1 MGTPNERPTVD
12 ESAASPERLGKVVP
26 LRVAAQPPPPL
37 EQLVEQT
44 FRIAIGMTALASE
57 VLAEAVAR
65 TLGREPFAEGEA
77 PGDETARPASGV
89 PLVAGAAIGVALEG
103 AKWGARAATTMVRS
117 AELFFSL
124 LTSPG
129 FVQEPLRQAGDRLG
143 GFDARWREQRPRDE
157 EAAAA
162 FLRLLVPQVVDAA
175 LDQIDLNELVAER
188 IELDRVIDRL
198 DLDRVIARLDID
210 AIVGPDRP
218 RPDPRTR
225 RRSQAIVER
234 VPVDEIVSRLD
245 LDAIVASVDLDQVVR
260 RVDIQAVADRIDLQ
274 ALVRRLDLTAIAS
287 EVIEELDL
295 MQLIQDAVGS
305 MTNETVGGIRVQSM
319 NADRAISRLRE
330 RVLGRGG
337 GGEPGATPPA
347 SEPSRPGRRRPRTP
361 DPRTGRERV
370 RARRWP
376 AGCRGSAPAS
386 SPGSSRTRS
395 ISW

>member
-1 MGTPNERPTVD
+1 MMGTPNERPTVD
-12 ESAASPERLGKVVP
+12 QGAASPERLGKVVP
-26 LRVAAQPPPPL
+26 LRIAAQPPPPL

-77 PGDETARPASGV
+77 PGDETTRPASGV

-157 EAAAA
+157 EAAGA

-175 LDQIDLNELVAER
+175 LDQIDLNELVAT
-188 IELDRVIDRL
+188 RV
-198 DLDRVIARLDID
+198 DLDRVIEEIDLDRVLDRLDIDAILNKVDFDRVVERIDVRALVERVPIDEIVSRLDID
-210 AIVGPDRP
+210 AIVARIDLN
-218 RPDPRTR
+218 
-225 RRSQAIVER
+225 QV
-234 VPVDEIVSRLD
+234 VSRID
-245 LDAIVASVDLDQVVR
+245 V
-260 RVDIQAVADRIDLQ
+260 QAVADSLDLQ
-274 ALVRRLDLTAIAS
+274 SLVRRLDITAIAN
-287 EVIEELDL
+287 EVIQELDL
-295 MQLIQDAVGS
+295 MGLIQDAVGS

-319 NADRAISRLRE
+319 NADRAISRLRA

-337 GGEPGATPPA
+337 GGEPEAATPA
-347 SEPSRPGRRRPRTP
+347 GEPVDPGAGERGTEPG
-361 DPRTGRERV
+361 GR
-370 RARRWP
+370 
-376 AGCRGSAPAS
+376 S
-386 SPGSSRTRS
+386 
-395 ISW
+395 

>member
-12 ESAASPERLGKVVP
+12 EGAASPERLGKVVP

-44 FRIAIGMTALASE
+44 FRIAIGTTALASE

-65 TLGREPFAEGEA
+65 TLGREPFVEGEA
-77 PGDETARPASGV
+77 SGDETSRPASGV

-188 IELDRVIDRL
+188 IELERVIDGL
-198 DLDRVIARLDID
+198 DLDRVISRLDID
-210 AIVGPDRP
+210 AIVARIDLDRILE
-218 RPDPRTR
+218 RVDVT
-225 RRSQAIVER
+225 AIVER
-234 VPVDEIVSRLD
+234 VPIEEIVSRLD
-245 LDAIVASVDLDQVVR
+245 LNAIIATVDLDQVVQ
-260 RVDIQAVADRIDLQ
+260 RVDIQAVADGIDLQ
-274 ALVRRLDLTAIAS
+274 ALVARLNLTAIAS

-295 MQLIQDAVGS
+295 MRLIQDAVGS

-319 NADRAISRLRE
+319 NADRAVARLRA
-330 RVLGRGG
+330 RMLGRSGG
-337 GGEPGATPPA
+337 GQPGTTTPAGEPVEAGDRDGA
-347 SEPSRPGRRRPRTP
+347 EPEARP
-361 DPRTGRERV
+361 
-370 RARRWP
+370 
-376 AGCRGSAPAS
+376 
-386 SPGSSRTRS
+386 
-395 ISW
+395 

>member
-1 MGTPNERPTVD
+1 VD

-44 FRIAIGMTALASE
+44 LRIAIGMTALASE

-65 TLGREPFAEGEA
+65 TLGREPFAEGEL

-89 PLVAGAAIGVALEG
+89 PLVAGAAIGIALEG

-124 LTSPG
+124 LSSPG

-157 EAAAA
+157 DAAAA

-188 IELDRVIDRL
+188 IELDRVIDGL
-198 DLDRVIARLDID
+198 DLDRVISRLDID
-210 AIVGPDRP
+210 AIVARIDLDRIIE
-218 RPDPRTR
+218 RVDVA
-225 RRSQAIVER
+225 AIVER

-260 RVDIQAVADRIDLQ
+260 RVDIQAVADSLDLQ
-274 ALVRRLDLTAIAS
+274 ALVRRLDLAAIAG

-295 MQLIQDAVGS
+295 MRLIQDAVGS

-319 NADRAISRLRE
+319 NADRAISRLRA
-330 RVLGRGG
+330 RMLGRGAV
-337 GGEPGATPPA
+337 GEPGTTTPA
-347 SEPSRPGRRRPRTP
+347 REPVDPGGDDRGTGPEDRP
-361 DPRTGRERV
+361 
-370 RARRWP
+370 
-376 AGCRGSAPAS
+376 
-386 SPGSSRTRS
+386 
-395 ISW
+395 